1 MTKAREKNIERK
13 IHPLWEKK
21 GLYITSLES
30 EVKKLEEEIQ
40 EEKDKLKEK
49 LAQLGIDV
57 YEGKAIKLTRRIS
70 PKQYGVSLE
79 TALKYASLQELA
91 NAKVL
96 DAKLKPFEKLMKKK
110 NITLT
115 PKEYMELRG
124 AVEYLT
130 IRKKK

>member
-1 MTKAREKNIERK
+1 MTALDDNREIATENWYRDYYN
-13 IHPLWEKK
+13 KK
-21 GLYITSLES
+21 GVYRNSLFHNP
-30 EVKKLEEEIQ
+30 EVLFQ
-40 EEKDKLKEK
+40 T
-49 LAQLGIDV
+49 LAHDASFIRAIGCTDID
-57 YEGKAIKLTRRIS
+57 S
-70 PKQYGVSLE
+70 P
-79 TALKYASLQELA
+79 